1 MSIKSKLLWSYIFLI
16 IFSTALLGS
25 ILGSKAEVALSKEIA
40 DKSTTIS
47 NLILDIVSVRNDL
60 LIDKVSTDLEYA
72 SEILKSYGNFYVDYD
87 KYITVAG
94 TSLPNLYAGEESLIN
109 LNEYIQRVEEVT
121 GAVCSIFLL
130 DSDKLIR
137 VSTNVK
143 DKGQSAFGTYI
154 DSSSETSSKIYNMIT
169 NKLSYYAM
177 TCFEDSWYIS
187 GYIPLFNEDNN
198 VIGALGLGHEQLND
212 YLEEVINEIKIGN
225 TGYVYILNSSGDVIF
240 HPNLKGDNLLSY
252 DFAQDIIK
260 LKSSLI
266 EYEFQSNQKMAA
278 FTYFAPWDWYIVATA
293 NYDDINSASNSI
305 MYTSLAIGIIVLL
318 VGIMI
323 ALFLSQTVVR
333 PLMDL
338 KSCMEQVTE
347 GDLSVQCNI
356 HSTDEVGVLSRSFNK
371 LVKENNKLLEETR
384 EYNKLKVEFF
394 SNISHELKTP
404 LNIIFT
410 TTQLLEYKFTKA
422 EEISPKK
429 LCSYHSTIKQNC
441 YRLLKLV
448 NNLIDITKID
458 SGFFELNKI
467 NVNIVEI
474 IEDITLSTVD
484 YVASKSRN
492 IIFDTNT
499 EEKIMAVDPE
509 MMERIILNLISNSIK
524 FTLPNDTITVTLT
537 DLGDNICLSVKDT
550 GIGIAPEK
558 QSIIFK
564 RFRQVDRLLNRNHEG
579 SGIGLSLVQSLV
591 NMHDGSIT
599 VHSQLGEG
607 SEFIIT
613 LPSKLITKPSEAA
626 KIDAATS
633 NEDKVEKIHIE
644 FSDIYS

>member
-1 MSIKSKLLWSYIFLI
+1 
-16 IFSTALLGS
+16 
-25 ILGSKAEVALSKEIA
+25 
-40 DKSTTIS
+40 
-47 NLILDIVSVRNDL
+47 
-60 LIDKVSTDLEYA
+60 
-72 SEILKSYGNFYVDYD
+72 
-87 KYITVAG
+87 
-94 TSLPNLYAGEESLIN
+94 
-109 LNEYIQRVEEVT
+109 
-121 GAVCSIFLL
+121 
-130 DSDKLIR
+130 
-137 VSTNVK
+137 
-143 DKGQSAFGTYI
+143 
-154 DSSSETSSKIYNMIT
+154 
-169 NKLSYYAM
+169 
-177 TCFEDSWYIS
+177 
-187 GYIPLFNEDNN
+187 
-198 VIGALGLGHEQLND
+198 
-212 YLEEVINEIKIGN
+212 
-225 TGYVYILNSSGDVIF
+225 
-240 HPNLKGDNLLSY
+240 
-252 DFAQDIIK
+252 
-260 LKSSLI
+260 
-266 EYEFQSNQKMAA
+266 MAA
-278 FTYFAPWDWYIVATA
+278 FTYFEPWDWHIVATA

-305 MYTSLAIGIIVLL
+305 MYTALAIGIIVLFI
-318 VGIMI
+318 GIMI
-323 ALFLSQTVVR
+323 ALFLSHTIIK
-333 PLMDL
+333 PIMDL
-338 KSCMEQVTE
+338 KSCMEKVTE
-347 GDLSVQCNI
+347 GDLSVQSNI
-356 HSTDEVGVLSRSFNK
+356 DSNDEVGVLSRSFNT

-410 TTQLLEYKFTKA
+410 TTQLLEYKFTRA
-422 EEISPKK
+422 EEVSPNK
-429 LCSYHSTIKQNC
+429 LNSYHATIKQNC

-458 SGFFELNKI
+458 SGYFELNKM

-484 YVASKSRN
+484 YVNSKSRK

-537 DLGDNICLSVKDT
+537 DLGDNIQLSIKDT

-558 QSIIFK
+558 QSVIFK

-599 VHSQLGEG
+599 VKSHLGKG

-613 LPSKLITKPSEAA
+613 LPASLTTKPSARCNV
-626 KIDAATS
+626 DAATS
-633 NEDKVEKIHIE
+633 DEDKVKKIHIE